1 MNANI
6 QQEWQ
11 INLGQGW
18 ALMLWRG
25 RQHCG
30 ACWGKKKKK
39 KHTHMQTCTRLKDTL
54 THTVMCVITIG
65 HWLFINHS
73 VKSSSHGVHIVLID
87 NLELHYAK
95 DLNIQ
100 CAFVFVFFQKPS
112 ETREDEVFKPHWSQV
127 QRFPFY
133 LHLNSRLSTVCA
145 LTLLLFLLQ
154 VPCERV
160 DGYIMKV

>member
-30 ACWGKKKKK
+30 ACWGKKKTK
-39 KHTHMQTCTRLKDTL
+39 KDTHANMHVQRVLHALALKTHSL
-54 THTVMCVITIG
+54 TKWCVLCVYTIG
-65 HWLFINHS
+65 HWLFINHN
-73 VKSSSHGVHIVLID
+73 VKSSSHRVHIVLID

-100 CAFVFVFFQKPS
+100 CAFVCFFKKKKPS
-112 ETREDEVFKPHWSQV
+112 EKRDDEVFKPHWSQV
-127 QRFPFY
+127 QCFPFY
-133 LHLNSRLSTVCA
+133 LHLTAIWILFVLSRRFFSC
-145 LTLLLFLLQ
+145 
-154 VPCERV
+154 
-160 DGYIMKV
+160 